1 MLSCDYLNKNGLEI
15 VEINFRCKIGEIDI
29 IAKDGDYYVFIEV
42 KYRKN
47 TVHGDPL
54 EAVTYKKQ
62 QRIRLASMFYMK
74 NKGYNPEKTN
84 IRYDVI
90 GITGSKITH
99 IKDAF

>member
-1 MLSCDYLNKNGLEI
+1 M
-15 VEINFRCKIGEIDI
+15 
-29 IAKDGDYYVFIEV
+29 
-42 KYRKN
+42 
-47 TVHGDPL
+47 HGDPL